1 MPWELSAAARQC
13 AVANNAATHAA
24 AEKAAVAPME
34 TRLVQVEGKCKLLLM
49 VGLLTNAYD
58 CGFVNPVYA

>member
-1 MPWELSAAARQC
+1 
-13 AVANNAATHAA
+13 VANNAATHAA

-58 CGFVNPVYA
+58 CGFMNPVYA